1 MQKEHKVLVDNNQ
14 SKLKKCLD
22 LCLYLPKKALSI
34 VPNSSIKLTFNFKG
48 KTSYSNW
55 IMKLIAILSLLFLVI
70 FTLNLLR
77 KAGEIIEIKFD
88 YAKH

>member
-1 MQKEHKVLVDNNQ
+1 MQKGHKVLVDNNQ

-22 LCLYLPKKALSI
+22 FCLCLPKKALSI

-77 KAGEIIEIKFD
+77 KVGEIIEIKFD
-88 YAKH
+88 YVKH